1 MPHMDS
7 VNLICLFKQVIKIMI
22 FLKLD
27 ILGLLK
33 NPGFESRG
41 RLTLFLNFLD
51 ENG

>member
-27 ILGLLK
+27 ILGLLNINFMSYST
-33 NPGFESRG
+33 NPKCVPIM
-41 RLTLFLNFLD
+41 D
-51 ENG
+51 